1 MKFLFAAALLLAFNT
16 PALALPKPP
25 GEGGA
30 QEQEQAKVPKD
41 SSRIA
46 IPGCTRDRVFIVADA
61 PNHEPIGTRLEP
73 GRRFR
78 LAGKKDVLEAIRL
91 REGTMVEVTGL
102 VRKSDLEGGSGVKL
116 FGGRVRIGGAQPQA
130 PLSDVQ
136 RNSTYSEVVLDVE
149 SYRVLTESCPAR

>member
-1 MKFLFAAALLLAFNT
+1 MKFL
-16 PALALPKPP
+16 PALALVFLSSGFPA
-25 GEGGA
+25 A
-30 QEQEQAKVPKD
+30 QEQARVPKD
-41 SSRIA
+41 SARIA

-61 PNHEPIGTRLEP
+61 PNHEPVGTRLEP

-78 LAGKKDVLEAIRL
+78 LAGKRELLDAIKA

-102 VRKSDLEGGSGVKL
+102 VRKADLEGSGGVRL

-136 RNSTYSEVVLDVE
+136 RNSSYAEVVLDVE
-149 SYRVLTESCPAR
+149 SYRMLTESCPSR

>member
-1 MKFLFAAALLLAFNT
+1 MKFLPALLLISAALL
-16 PALALPKPP
+16 
-25 GEGGA
+25 GA
-30 QEQEQAKVPKD
+30 QEQAKVPKD
-41 SSRIA
+41 SARIA

-61 PNHEPIGTRLEP
+61 PNHEPVGTRLEP

-78 LAGKKDVLEAIRL
+78 MSGKKELLEDIRR

-102 VRKSDLEGGSGVKL
+102 VRKSDLEGQPGVKL

-136 RNSTYSEVVLDVE
+136 RNSTYTEVVLDVE
-149 SYRVLTESCPAR
+149 SFRMLTEPCSSR

>member
-1 MKFLFAAALLLAFNT
+1 MKILLAATVVVF
-16 PALALPKPP
+16 
-25 GEGGA
+25 GA
-30 QEQEQAKVPKD
+30 AIAAQEQAKVPKD

-46 IPGCTRDRVFIVADA
+46 VPGCARDRVFIVAEA
-61 PNHEPIGTRLEP
+61 PGHEPVGTRLEP

-78 LAGKKDVLEAIRL
+78 LSGKKDMLDDIKR

-102 VRKSDLEGGSGVKL
+102 VRKSDLEGPSGVRL

-136 RNSTYSEVVLDVE
+136 RNSQYTEVVLDVE
-149 SYRVLTESCPAR
+149 SFRMLTDPCPSR

>member
-1 MKFLFAAALLLAFNT
+1 MKFLLAT
-16 PALALPKPP
+16 ALALIS
-25 GEGGA
+25 GA
-30 QEQEQAKVPKD
+30 FLAAQEQAKVPKD
-41 SSRIA
+41 SARIA

-78 LAGKKDVLEAIRL
+78 LAGKRELLDDIKR

-102 VRKSDLEGGSGVKL
+102 VRKSDLEGSGGVRL

-136 RNSTYSEVVLDVE
+136 HNSTYAEVVLDVE
-149 SYRVLTESCPAR
+149 SYRMLTEPCPSR

>member
-1 MKFLFAAALLLAFNT
+1 MKFMLVA
-16 PALALPKPP
+16 ALALTS
-25 GEGGA
+25 GA
-30 QEQEQAKVPKD
+30 FLAAQEQAKVPRD

-61 PNHEPIGTRLEP
+61 PDHEPVGTRLEP

-78 LAGKKDVLEAIRL
+78 LAGKREVLDAIKA

-102 VRKSDLEGGSGVKL
+102 VRKADLEGSGGVRL

-136 RNSTYSEVVLDVE
+136 RNSSYAEVVLDVE
-149 SYRVLTESCPAR
+149 SYRMLTDSCPSR